1 MDIKEAYTKTFMISA
16 GQEDIVATEIKKNYM
31 LWWQNTRMKGDS

>member
-16 GQEDIVATEIKKNYM
+16 NAENITETEIKKNYM
-31 LWWQNTRMKGDS
+31 LW